1 VIRLLVLAAL
11 AIMMIAAQSAVL
23 AEQPLSVQLPELG
36 AVMAVAFTVPAP
48 QTGPAYATP
57 ESCPYHFDSN
67 MPPATFCVYRGV
79 AFGDAGEVCA
89 TGVVV
94 IWSSLASQAR
104 VSGGPGEEASA
115 STREVYLG
123 FIDDPELVVRGIVD
137 PRQDDRAEM
146 VEYTLGG
153 GEAPQPLAGQMTLH
167 AVRRGSADV
176 LSIDWRAP
184 RPFHPGS
191 CAFASYSG
199 TFLGMIRPPGETT
212 TSSIPSSGRQCPR
225 ASGLGNL
232 EAISTP
238 EDPSPVGNAAEAW
251 GRKSPR
257 VEPRA

>member
-1 VIRLLVLAAL
+1 MIRFLVLAAL
-11 AIMMIAAQSAVL
+11 AITTSSAQGAVL
-23 AEQPLSVQLPELG
+23 AEQPVSAQLPAMG
-36 AVMAVAFTVPAP
+36 GVMAAAFTEPVPKA
-48 QTGPAYATP
+48 GPAYATP

-79 AFGDAGEVCA
+79 AFGDAGEICA
-89 TGVVV
+89 TDVVV
-94 IWSSLASQAR
+94 IWSTLASQAPA
-104 VSGGPGEEASA
+104 SGGPGEEASA
-115 STREVYLG
+115 STREIYLG
-123 FIDDPELVVRGIVD
+123 FVDDPELVVRGIVD

-191 CAFASYSG
+191 CAFAAYSG

-212 TSSIPSSGRQCPR
+212 TSVDPVIGPAVPPRKWARQPGSDQRTRRSFARRQRC
-225 ASGLGNL
+225 GG
-232 EAISTP
+232 
-238 EDPSPVGNAAEAW
+238 VGA
-251 GRKSPR
+251 
-257 VEPRA
+257 